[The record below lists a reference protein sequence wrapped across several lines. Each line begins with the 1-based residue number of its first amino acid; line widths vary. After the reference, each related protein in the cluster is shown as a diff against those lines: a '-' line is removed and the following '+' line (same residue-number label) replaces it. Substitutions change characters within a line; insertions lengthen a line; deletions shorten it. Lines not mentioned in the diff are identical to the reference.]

1 MKLTSHHL
9 LPKSKGGSGIKENR
23 EDLSEDY
30 HRAFHKVF
38 QNDTPSEQIIR
49 LLTLNNNCLQWDFKQ
64 DIMKVL
70 NLYWKD
76 IYHLWVKK

>member
-1 MKLTSHHL
+1 MLGLSNERSLLGKKLSTMKLTSHHL

-49 LLTLNNNCLQWDFKQ
+49 LLTLNNNCLQ
-64 DIMKVL
+64 
-70 NLYWKD
+70 
-76 IYHLWVKK
+76 